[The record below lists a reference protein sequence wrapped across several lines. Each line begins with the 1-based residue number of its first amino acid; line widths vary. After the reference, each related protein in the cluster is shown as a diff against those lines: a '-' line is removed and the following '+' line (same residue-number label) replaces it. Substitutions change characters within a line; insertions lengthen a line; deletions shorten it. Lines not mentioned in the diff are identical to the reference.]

1 MRAWLSIICA
11 MSMVAACATGSEVDE
26 ASSSAEPAVE
36 QAEAAPDFRAGIY
49 AGTYVCARGENGLT
63 LSLDTFEAIPA
74 AMFDVNAV
82 SARLWFYDTANNPDH
97 PSGAF
102 MLSGLAMSGQLDLEP
117 GEWLSE
123 VPENWGAAGI
133 SGRFVVEGDE
143 VYIEGKP
150 SGPGT
155 SACEPFRLKRLGG
168 LGE

>member
-1 MRAWLSIICA
+1 MKSWLSIMCA
-11 MSMVAACATGSEVDE
+11 ASMIAACATGPEIDE
-26 ASSSAEPAVE
+26 DLPSAELAVE
-36 QAEAAPDFRAGIY
+36 QAETAPDFRAGIY

-63 LSLDTFEAIPA
+63 LSLDTFEAIQA

-82 SARLWFYDTANNPDH
+82 SARLWFYDTANNPGH

-102 MLSGLAMSGQLDLEP
+102 MLSGMVMSGGLDLEP

-133 SGRFVVEGDE
+133 EGQFVVEGDDI
-143 VYIEGKP
+143 YLEGKP

-155 SACEPFRLKRLGG
+155 SACEPFRLKRLSG
-168 LGE
+168 LEK